1 MQHIEKEILDAESQ
15 AIAIGRKVIVVI
27 NAEGLDENQFAELAA
42 RFSCHCYHPFER
54 VKSRNYY
61 YFDFRSPFSDLVT
74 IRVKHNKRFRRE
86 YKRIEI

>member
-1 MQHIEKEILDAESQ
+1 MEIEQEILEAESQ
-15 AIAIGRKVIVVI
+15 AIAIGKKVIIVI
-27 NAEGLDENQFAELAA
+27 DAKGLEEDKFFDLAA

-74 IRVKHNKRFRRE
+74 IRVKHHKRFRRE
-86 YKRIEI
+86 YKRVEI